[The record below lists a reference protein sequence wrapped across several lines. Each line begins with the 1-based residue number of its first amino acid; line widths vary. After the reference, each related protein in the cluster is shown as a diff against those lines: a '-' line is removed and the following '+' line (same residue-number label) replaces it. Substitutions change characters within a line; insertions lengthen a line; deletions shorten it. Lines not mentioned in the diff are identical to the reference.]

1 MQPRDK
7 KLRPQFIA
15 FAVVLAVLGIEHQFL
30 NPWLAFDRA
39 AIEAGQVWRVFTC
52 HLVHLNSWHLLL
64 NLSGLV
70 LCGYFFEDLLDRF
83 RFWAWLIFCGLTSG
97 LALYFI
103 DGQLMHYVGLSG
115 ILHGLLIL
123 CLLLGWRGNPVLH
136 SVVLAVIVGRM
147 ISEHLPGYDVDY
159 LQNWINGR
167 VYVNAHLYGAISGV
181 ALWGFIK
188 GGEWFVGQREQTE

>member
-15 FAVVLAVLGIEHQFL
+15 FAVVLAVLGFAYQWV
-30 NPWLAFDRA
+30 NPWLAFDRV
-39 AIEAGQVWRVFTC
+39 AIEGGQVWRIFTC
-52 HLVHLNSWHLLL
+52 HLVHLNHWHLLL
-64 NLSGLV
+64 NLSGLL

-83 RFWAWLIFCGLTSG
+83 RFWSWLLFCAMTSG
-97 LALYFI
+97 LALYLI
-103 DGQLMHYVGLSG
+103 DGQLTHYVGLSG

-136 SVVLAVIVGRM
+136 SVVLAVIVGRLV
-147 ISEHLPGYDVDY
+147 SEHMPGYDVDY
-159 LQNWINGR
+159 LQSWINGR

-181 ALWGFIK
+181 VLWGLIK
-188 GGEWFVGQREQTE
+188 GGERFVGGREQAE

>member
-15 FAVVLAVLGIEHQFL
+15 FAVMLAVLGFAYQWV
-30 NPWLAFDRA
+30 NPWLAFDRV
-39 AIEAGQVWRVFTC
+39 AIEGGQVWRIFTC
-52 HLVHLNSWHLLL
+52 HLVHLNHWHLLL
-64 NLSGLV
+64 NLSGLL

-83 RFWAWLIFCGLTSG
+83 RFWSWLLFCALTSG
-97 LALYFI
+97 LALYLI
-103 DGQLMHYVGLSG
+103 DGQLTHYVGLSG

-136 SVVLAVIVGRM
+136 SVVLAVIVGRLV
-147 ISEHLPGYDVDY
+147 SEHMPGYDVDY
-159 LQNWINGR
+159 LQSWINGR

-181 ALWGFIK
+181 VLWGLIK
-188 GGEWFVGQREQTE
+188 GGERFVGGREQAE